1 MLVKT
6 QQRLIPILM
15 TPQRQI
21 LSIKIDELRGC
32 PHKNKGTMNDNHH
45 QRNYIKEDKDGYNK
59 DATKC

>member
-1 MLVKT
+1 
-6 QQRLIPILM
+6 M

-21 LSIKIDELRGC
+21 LSIKIDELRAC